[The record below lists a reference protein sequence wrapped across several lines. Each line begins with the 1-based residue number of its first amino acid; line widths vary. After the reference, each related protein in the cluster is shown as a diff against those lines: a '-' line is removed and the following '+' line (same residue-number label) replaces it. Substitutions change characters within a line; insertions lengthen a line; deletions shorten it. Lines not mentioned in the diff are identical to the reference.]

1 MAAGD
6 GAYTPGDGPMAG
18 VLAGMPEVVERL
30 LAQHVPDRLG
40 RCTACRNAGSGV
52 VWPCTLHQI
61 ATRAEVLRTRQGQRP
76 RSGAQPW

>member
-1 MAAGD
+1 MAAG
-6 GAYTPGDGPMAG
+6 GAYVPGDGPMAG

-30 LAQHVPDRLG
+30 LALHTPDRLG

-61 ATRAEVLRTRQGQRP
+61 ATRAQGLRAQRV
-76 RSGAQPW
+76 